1 MGQNTFENIIERIA
15 NNSKDALEEF
25 YQEYGEIIFG
35 VALSICKCKCDA
47 DEVVNSVLVQVW
59 NLADSL
65 RGIEKPEAWLYR
77 VTFNFAINKI
87 KSRQKSVRL
96 EDEPVNDEGY
106 EKVIDNL
113 NFYEII
119 ERLNET
125 EKEILIYKFIG
136 DKTFEDIAK
145 IIRKPKNTVA
155 YKYYSAL
162 KKLSK
167 QLKKYLL

>member
-1 MGQNTFENIIERIA
+1 MEQNTFEEIIRCIA
-15 NNSKDALEEF
+15 DNDKDALEKF

-35 VALSICKCKCDA
+35 VAFSICKSKSDA

-65 RGIEKPEAWLYR
+65 SGIEKPEAWLYR

-87 KSRQKSVRL
+87 KSRQKLVEL
-96 EDEPVNDEGY
+96 EDKPINDEGY
-106 EKVIDNL
+106 EKVIDKL
-113 NFYEII
+113 AFYEII
-119 ERLNET
+119 EGLNET

-167 QLKKYLL
+167 RLKKYLF